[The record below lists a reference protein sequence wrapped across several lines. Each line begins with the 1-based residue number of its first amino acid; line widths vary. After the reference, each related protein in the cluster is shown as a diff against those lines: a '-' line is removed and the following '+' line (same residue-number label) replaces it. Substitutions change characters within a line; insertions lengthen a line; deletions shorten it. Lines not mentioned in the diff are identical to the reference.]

1 MIQFDDEKQNK
12 RLAELRAREQED
24 LAQILSNRYSIPY
37 IDLSK
42 MSINGDALRAVPEK
56 VAREN
61 RFSPFSLIGR
71 KIGIATEDPSNE
83 KLKEVKADLE
93 RKGFEVLM
101 FVASEQ
107 SLERAWGR
115 YADISLTVESK
126 EGVLDIANDEIGAM
140 INEVSSIADI
150 TTRVTDVIQA
160 KKGYKISKVFE
171 MIIAGALA
179 LKASDIHLEP
189 EEEYVRLRYR
199 LDGVLTEIVH
209 IDNNTYRLVLSRIK
223 LISGVMLNV
232 KNSAQDGRFSIKVN
246 DSEIQIR
253 TSTLP
258 GAYNESVVMRIL
270 DPKSIQV
277 TIESLGIE
285 PHLFEVLMREI
296 ERPNGLILT
305 TGPTGSGKTTTLYS
319 FLRKVHTPDI
329 KILTVEDPI
338 EYHLPGIVQTQTE
351 KDKYTFATGLRAALR
366 QDPDIIMVGE
376 IRDKE
381 TAEMAINAALTG
393 HLVFSTL
400 HTNTAAG
407 AFPRLIDMGI
417 NPKVI
422 GSAVTTTM
430 AQRLIRKVNKENAV
444 EVPLEGKDKEVL
456 TLILKTITNRPD
468 LANIQTQTIWK
479 EKEDLESEHLAY
491 KGRVG
496 VYEAILMDEEIEKI
510 VRENPS
516 EREIRAAALKQGILT
531 MEQDAAVKV
540 LQGVT
545 TLKEVRRVID
555 IDAAASTGVI

>member
-1 MIQFDDEKQNK
+1 MIEFDDEKQNK
-12 RLAELRAREQED
+12 RLSELRAREQED
-24 LAQILSNRYSIPY
+24 LAHMLSERYDIPY
-37 IDLSK
+37 VDLSK
-42 MSINGDALRAVPEK
+42 MSINGDALRLVPEK
-56 VAREN
+56 IAREHN
-61 RFSPFSLIGR
+61 FSAFSLLG
-71 KIGIATEDPSNE
+71 KKLGIATTQPPGD
-83 KLKEVKADLE
+83 KLKEIVADLD
-93 RKGFEVLM
+93 RKGFDVSL
-101 FVASEQ
+101 FIASPI
-107 SLERAWGR
+107 SVMRAWDR
-115 YADISLTVESK
+115 YGDISHTVESK

-140 INEVSSIADI
+140 INEVQTITDI
-150 TTRVTDVIQA
+150 VERVDKVI
-160 KKGYKISKVFE
+160 KEKHGYKISKVFE

-189 EEEYVRLRYR
+189 EEDFVRLRYR
-199 LDGVLTEIVH
+199 LDGVLTEIVQ

-223 LISGVMLNV
+223 LLSGLMLNV

-246 DSEIQIR
+246 ESEIQIR

-277 TIESLGIE
+277 SIESLGIE
-285 PHLFEVLMREI
+285 PHLFDILMKEI

-422 GSAVTTTM
+422 GSALSTAM
-430 AQRLIRKVNKENAV
+430 AQRLVRKVYKENAE
-444 EVPLEGKDKEVL
+444 EVPITGKDKDTIL
-456 TLILKTITNRPD
+456 AILKTIVNRPD
-468 LANIQTQTIWK
+468 LENIQTETMWQ
-479 EKEDLESEHLAY
+479 EKSDLESPHLAY

-496 VYEAILMDEEIEKI
+496 VYEAILMNEEIEKI

-516 EREIRAAALKQGILT
+516 EREIRLASLKQGILT
-531 MEQDAAVKV
+531 MEQDAIVKV

-555 IDAAASTGVI
+555 IDAVASTGVV